1 MFKVKSFGTEVK
13 PLKTMQ
19 ELAEIDAKVEQFLA
33 ENDVREVVSVSDMP
47 TSDDKGATIGL
58 IRVVCYRV

>member
-33 ENDVREVVSVSDMP
+33 ENDVKEVVSVSDMP